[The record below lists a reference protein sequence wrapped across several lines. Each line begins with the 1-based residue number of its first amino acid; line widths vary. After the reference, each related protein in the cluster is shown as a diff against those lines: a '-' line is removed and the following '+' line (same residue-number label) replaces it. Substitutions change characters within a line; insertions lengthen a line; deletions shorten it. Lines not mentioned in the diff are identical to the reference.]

1 MNSGNLKMDR
11 VWTATLPPVA
21 LDWAVANCLGL
32 GPIIKTTRQGRKSVR
47 IAISNAPFSI
57 LYSPT
62 SDVRQ
67 AHPVILEKKIG
78 FEWDKQLQLW
88 VSPSLRPDFLSRL
101 TGKTP
106 LVAAMRCCVDLLSGE
121 TTEIPLELLNY
132 RDANADETA

>member
-1 MNSGNLKMDR
+1 MSSVELKMSR

-32 GPIIKTTRQGRKSVR
+32 NPIIKTTRHGRKSIR
-47 IAISNAPFSI
+47 ISISKAPFSI

-67 AHPVILEKKIG
+67 AHSVILEKKIG
-78 FEWDKQLQLW
+78 FEWDGLTQIW
-88 VSPSLRPDFLSRL
+88 VSPSLRSSHYL

-106 LVAAMRCCVDLLSGE
+106 LIAAMRCCVDLLSGE